1 LAVFQEAVRQSN
13 NDIKAKA
20 FGSVLRF
27 FETPSSRMSFN
38 VDDDDDDDDDDDGGG
53 DDDGDGVLPW
63 KYSGFRHRFP

>member
-1 LAVFQEAVRQSN
+1 
-13 NDIKAKA
+13 
-20 FGSVLRF
+20 
-27 FETPSSRMSFN
+27 MSFN